1 MLEEASGLM
10 NKFIELYGFNDE
22 VTIASSVLVDKIL
35 NKEGQN
41 VKSQADIIYNHI
53 VKAETDNVETI
64 EVNYIETVFRALTM
78 RIIEKEFK
86 ELIKR
91 TEIEKKTLFSVELLK
106 PYFVKEIEKWEKNVG
121 ISSKLWSEQEHKK
134 FETYFLEKY
143 KRMIK

>member
-1 MLEEASGLM
+1 M
-10 NKFIELYGFNDE
+10 
-22 VTIASSVLVDKIL
+22 
-35 NKEGQN
+35 
-41 VKSQADIIYNHI
+41 KSQADIIYNHI

-64 EVNYIETVFRALTM
+64 EVDYIEIIFRALTM

-86 ELIKR
+86 DLIKR
-91 TEIEKKTLFSVELLK
+91 TEMEKRTLFSVELLK
-106 PYFVKEIEKWEKNVG
+106 PYFIKEVERWEKNIG

>member
-1 MLEEASGLM
+1 M
-10 NKFIELYGFNDE
+10 
-22 VTIASSVLVDKIL
+22 
-35 NKEGQN
+35 
-41 VKSQADIIYNHI
+41 KSQADIIYNHI

-64 EVNYIETVFRALTM
+64 EVDYIETIFRTLTM

-91 TEIEKKTLFSVELLK
+91 TEMEKRTLFSVELLK

>member
-1 MLEEASGLM
+1 M
-10 NKFIELYGFNDE
+10 
-22 VTIASSVLVDKIL
+22 
-35 NKEGQN
+35 
-41 VKSQADIIYNHI
+41 KSQADIIYNHI

-91 TEIEKKTLFSVELLK
+91 TEVEKRTLFSVELLK

>member
-106 PYFVKEIEKWEKNVG
+106 PYFMKEIEKWEKNVG

>member
-1 MLEEASGLM
+1 M
-10 NKFIELYGFNDE
+10 
-22 VTIASSVLVDKIL
+22 
-35 NKEGQN
+35 
-41 VKSQADIIYNHI
+41 KSQADIIYNHI

-106 PYFVKEIEKWEKNVG
+106 PYFIKEIEKWEKNVG

-143 KRMIK
+143 KGMIK

>member
-1 MLEEASGLM
+1 M
-10 NKFIELYGFNDE
+10 
-22 VTIASSVLVDKIL
+22 
-35 NKEGQN
+35 
-41 VKSQADIIYNHI
+41 KSQADIIYNHI

-64 EVNYIETVFRALTM
+64 EVNYIETIFRALTM

-91 TEIEKKTLFSVELLK
+91 TEMEKRTLFSVELLK
-106 PYFVKEIEKWEKNVG
+106 PHFIKEIEKWEKNVG

>member
-1 MLEEASGLM
+1 M
-10 NKFIELYGFNDE
+10 
-22 VTIASSVLVDKIL
+22 
-35 NKEGQN
+35 
-41 VKSQADIIYNHI
+41 KSQADIIYNHI

-91 TEIEKKTLFSVELLK
+91 TEIEKRTLFSVELLK
-106 PYFVKEIEKWEKNVG
+106 PYFIKEIEKWEKNVG

>member
-1 MLEEASGLM
+1 M
-10 NKFIELYGFNDE
+10 
-22 VTIASSVLVDKIL
+22 
-35 NKEGQN
+35 
-41 VKSQADIIYNHI
+41 KSQADIIYNHI

-143 KRMIK
+143 KGMIK

>member
-91 TEIEKKTLFSVELLK
+91 TEIEKRTLFSVELLK
-106 PYFVKEIEKWEKNVG
+106 PYFIKEIEKWEKNVG

>member
-1 MLEEASGLM
+1 M
-10 NKFIELYGFNDE
+10 
-22 VTIASSVLVDKIL
+22 
-35 NKEGQN
+35 
-41 VKSQADIIYNHI
+41 KSQADIIYNHI

>member
-1 MLEEASGLM
+1 M
-10 NKFIELYGFNDE
+10 
-22 VTIASSVLVDKIL
+22 
-35 NKEGQN
+35 
-41 VKSQADIIYNHI
+41 KSQADIIYNHI
-53 VKAETDNVETI
+53 VKAESDTVETVDIDYVETI
-64 EVNYIETVFRALTM
+64 FRALTM

-91 TEIEKKTLFSVELLK
+91 TEIEKRILFSVELLK
-106 PYFVKEIEKWEKNVG
+106 PYFIKEIEKWEKNVG

>member
-1 MLEEASGLM
+1 M
-10 NKFIELYGFNDE
+10 
-22 VTIASSVLVDKIL
+22 
-35 NKEGQN
+35 
-41 VKSQADIIYNHI
+41 KSQADIIYNHI

-106 PYFVKEIEKWEKNVG
+106 PYFMKEIEKWEKNVG

>member
-1 MLEEASGLM
+1 M
-10 NKFIELYGFNDE
+10 
-22 VTIASSVLVDKIL
+22 
-35 NKEGQN
+35 
-41 VKSQADIIYNHI
+41 KSEADIIYNHI

-64 EVNYIETVFRALTM
+64 EVDYIETIFRALTM

>member
-1 MLEEASGLM
+1 MKSEA
-10 NKFIELYGFNDE
+10 D
-22 VTIASSVLVDKIL
+22 V
-35 NKEGQN
+35 
-41 VKSQADIIYNHI
+41 IYNHI

>member
-1 MLEEASGLM
+1 MKSEA
-10 NKFIELYGFNDE
+10 D
-22 VTIASSVLVDKIL
+22 V
-35 NKEGQN
+35 
-41 VKSQADIIYNHI
+41 IYNHI

-64 EVNYIETVFRALTM
+64 EVNYIETIFRALTM

-91 TEIEKKTLFSVELLK
+91 TEMEKRTLFSVELLK
-106 PYFVKEIEKWEKNVG
+106 PYFIKEIEKWEKNVG

-143 KRMIK
+143 KGMIK

>member
-1 MLEEASGLM
+1 M
-10 NKFIELYGFNDE
+10 
-22 VTIASSVLVDKIL
+22 
-35 NKEGQN
+35 
-41 VKSQADIIYNHI
+41 KSEADIIYNHI

-64 EVNYIETVFRALTM
+64 EVDYIETIFRALTM

-91 TEIEKKTLFSVELLK
+91 TEIEQRTLFSVELLK
-106 PYFVKEIEKWEKNVG
+106 PYFIKEIEKWEKNVG

-143 KRMIK
+143 KGMIK

>member
-41 VKSQADIIYNHI
+41 VKSQADIIYNHV
-53 VKAETDNVETI
+53 VKAKSDKVETI
-64 EVNYIETVFRALTM
+64 EINYIETIFRALTM

-86 ELIKR
+86 ELIKM
-91 TEIEKKTLFSVELLK
+91 TEIEKRTLFSVELLK
-106 PYFVKEIEKWEKNVG
+106 PYFIKEIEKWEKNVG

>member
-1 MLEEASGLM
+1 MKSEA
-10 NKFIELYGFNDE
+10 D
-22 VTIASSVLVDKIL
+22 V
-35 NKEGQN
+35 
-41 VKSQADIIYNHI
+41 IYNHI

-64 EVNYIETVFRALTM
+64 EVNYIETIFRALTM

-106 PYFVKEIEKWEKNVG
+106 PYFMKEIEKWEKNVG

>member
-1 MLEEASGLM
+1 M
-10 NKFIELYGFNDE
+10 
-22 VTIASSVLVDKIL
+22 
-35 NKEGQN
+35 
-41 VKSQADIIYNHI
+41 KSEADIIYNHI

-64 EVNYIETVFRALTM
+64 EVDYIETIFRALTM

-91 TEIEKKTLFSVELLK
+91 TEIEKRTLFSVELLK
-106 PYFVKEIEKWEKNVG
+106 PYFIKEIEKWEKNVG

>member
-1 MLEEASGLM
+1 M
-10 NKFIELYGFNDE
+10 
-22 VTIASSVLVDKIL
+22 
-35 NKEGQN
+35 
-41 VKSQADIIYNHI
+41 KSQADIIYNHI

-86 ELIKR
+86 ELIKM
-91 TEIEKKTLFSVELLK
+91 TEIEKRTLFSVELLK
-106 PYFVKEIEKWEKNVG
+106 PYFIKEIEKWEKNVG

>member
-1 MLEEASGLM
+1 M
-10 NKFIELYGFNDE
+10 
-22 VTIASSVLVDKIL
+22 
-35 NKEGQN
+35 
-41 VKSQADIIYNHI
+41 KSQADVIYNHI

-91 TEIEKKTLFSVELLK
+91 TEIEKRTLFSVELLK
-106 PYFVKEIEKWEKNVG
+106 PYFIKEIEKWEKNVG

>member
-1 MLEEASGLM
+1 M
-10 NKFIELYGFNDE
+10 
-22 VTIASSVLVDKIL
+22 
-35 NKEGQN
+35 
-41 VKSQADIIYNHI
+41 KSQADIIYNHI

-64 EVNYIETVFRALTM
+64 EVNYIETIFRALTM

-91 TEIEKKTLFSVELLK
+91 TEIEKRTLFSVELLK
-106 PYFVKEIEKWEKNVG
+106 PYFIKEVEKWEKNVG

>member
-1 MLEEASGLM
+1 M
-10 NKFIELYGFNDE
+10 
-22 VTIASSVLVDKIL
+22 
-35 NKEGQN
+35 
-41 VKSQADIIYNHI
+41 KSQADIIYNHI

-64 EVNYIETVFRALTM
+64 EVDYIETIFRALTM

-91 TEIEKKTLFSVELLK
+91 TEIEKRTLFSVELLK
-106 PYFVKEIEKWEKNVG
+106 PYFIKEIEKWEKNVG

>member
-1 MLEEASGLM
+1 MKSEA
-10 NKFIELYGFNDE
+10 D
-22 VTIASSVLVDKIL
+22 V
-35 NKEGQN
+35 
-41 VKSQADIIYNHI
+41 IYNHI

-64 EVNYIETVFRALTM
+64 EVNYIETIFRALTM

-91 TEIEKKTLFSVELLK
+91 TEIEKRTLFSVELLK
-106 PYFVKEIEKWEKNVG
+106 PYFIKEIEKWEKNVG

>member
-1 MLEEASGLM
+1 M
-10 NKFIELYGFNDE
+10 
-22 VTIASSVLVDKIL
+22 
-35 NKEGQN
+35 
-41 VKSQADIIYNHI
+41 KSQADVIYNHI

-106 PYFVKEIEKWEKNVG
+106 PYFMKEIEKWEKNVG